1 LLLPSIGYEGQPRVV
16 LEAYA
21 AGVPV
26 LASDVGGLPELVED
40 GRSGFLLP
48 WGDPNAWTAAM
59 QKLLADQEAVRLGRR
74 GWQLWKERFS
84 PERGLEGLEEA
95 YQRAIG
101 GETAGMVGNTPVEK

>member
-1 LLLPSIGYEGQPRVV
+1 

-48 WGDPNAWTAAM
+48 PTDPEAWTAAM
-59 QKLLADQEAVRLGRR
+59 QKLLSDQEAVRLGRR
-74 GWQLWKERFS
+74 GWQLWRERFS
-84 PERGLEGLEEA
+84 PERGLEGLERA
-95 YQRAIG
+95 YQRAM
-101 GETAGMVGNTPVEK
+101 ARDPA

>member
-1 LLLPSIGYEGQPRVV
+1 VV

-40 GRSGFLLP
+40 GGSGFLLP
-48 WGDPNAWTAAM
+48 SGEPEAWTTAV
-59 QKLLADQEAVRLGRR
+59 QKLVADQEAVRLGNR

-84 PERGLEGLEEA
+84 PERGLEGLEGA

-101 GETAGMVGNTPVEK
+101 RESAGVAGDTLEAGAEP